1 MKKEKK
7 MNKKI
12 QNLVFGIVFLFI
24 FICNKP
30 IINAEGGLC
39 VSAGEIPLAHKIGSP
54 SNEYVVYINTTSVNI
69 DSNIRFVATNKEGCQ
84 GKTLILEID
93 KDINFN
99 LTGTNQYLSLSGDLN
114 LIRINSTQPNGVFI
128 RFYVN
133 NNETNSAVYNHPGPG
148 VLDINIPIEVETNSG
163 VIGYEKERGFID
175 SAEGDKTRAGYGV
188 KFIFKDISIKRDVDF
203 NISLTAND
211 RKDRWDCVNDHTRN
225 GMHGGVAEIDG
236 DSIENYGNLRI
247 MLNGGNG
254 SAGSNGCRSKNK
266 SGGAGGNGGAVRINI
281 NKISNYSDINLVTV
295 AGTGGNGGSG
305 SDEGGGMFCPGSP
318 ASGGSAGNGGDINF
332 FIDKIDNSTNS
343 ALGVFMVGG
352 DGGQGGKAGR
362 DRCQHSGKTPGGDG
376 GQGGSLWLTKV
387 SEIKNYGS
395 YELIGNAGDGGQ
407 GGVGS
412 KYRSGYRGATGK
424 SRSGGSISDLNFD
437 SIINSDEFTVNL
449 KSGKISINPTKNSN
463 NINRGAAIA
472 GSIGSINIG
481 YLSNKVPGLEITAEI
496 NERSVANIITCG
508 CLGSNDCQQSLN
520 EPKIGSVNISYL
532 GSGSYLPKT
541 IKLITHIPL
550 SSTTHIKISSCYL
563 ESSGNSEIVYIADNL
578 NLEGANLAQVAN
590 DFDNDNCKVSAVIP
604 NTIYCPVCDGLELDN
619 PLRIE
624 DDYTIYS
631 RALAPI
637 TDLNIYYLTPDGNIF
652 KPPGYPADQNYIIYS
667 LNQDEEIE
675 PSKSM
680 LFGENIKEYKISK
693 NKLYFNP
700 GLLDLDMVDNAKLFC
715 AGQRYLLV
723 YKQGNTTKQMEFT
736 PLFNIR

>member
-1 MKKEKK
+1 

-39 VSAGEIPLAHKIGSP
+39 VSAGAGIPLAHIENPPDSP
-54 SNEYVVYINTTSVNI
+54 SNEYVVYINAYPIII
-69 DSNIRFVATNKEGCQ
+69 DSNIRFVATNEEGCQ
-84 GKTLILEID
+84 GKKLILEID
-93 KDINFN
+93 RDIHFN

-128 RFYVN
+128 RFNVN
-133 NNETNSAVYNHPGPG
+133 NDETSPNLYNQPGPG

-163 VIGYEKERGFID
+163 IIGYEKERTFID
-175 SAEGDKTRAGYGV
+175 SEVDDETRAGYGV
-188 KFIFKDISIKRDVDF
+188 KVIFKDISIKGDVDF
-203 NISLTAND
+203 NISLIAND
-211 RKDRWDCVNDHTRN
+211 RKDRNSCVSHHTRY
-225 GMHGGVAEIDG
+225 GMHGGVAELDG
-236 DSIENYGNLRI
+236 NSIENYGNLRI
-247 MLNGGNG
+247 MLKGGNG
-254 SAGSNGCRSKNK
+254 SAGSEGCSGKDK
-266 SGGAGGNGGAVRINI
+266 SGGGGGNGGAVRINI

-305 SDEGGGMFCPGSP
+305 SNEGGGMFCPGSP

-332 FIDKIDNSTNS
+332 SIDKIDNSTNS
-343 ALGVFMVGG
+343 VFDVFMAGG
-352 DGGQGGKAGR
+352 NGGRGGNAGL
-362 DRCQHSGKTPGGDG
+362 DRCQYSDIKPGGDG
-376 GQGGSLWLTKV
+376 GQGGSLWLTRV
-387 SEIKNYGS
+387 SEIKNNGS
-395 YELIGNAGDGGQ
+395 YKLIGNAGDGGK

-412 KYRSGYRGATGK
+412 TYHSKYHRGATGK

-437 SIINSDEFTVNL
+437 SIINSDEFTINL
-449 KSGKISINPTKNSN
+449 KSGKININPIKNTS
-463 NINRGAAIA
+463 NINRGTAIA
-472 GSIGSINIG
+472 GSIGSMNIG
-481 YLSNKVPGLEITAEI
+481 YLYNKVPGLEIIAEI
-496 NERSVANIITCG
+496 NERSVANIISCG
-508 CLGSNDCQQSLN
+508 CLGSNDCQQSLD
-520 EPKIGSVNISYL
+520 EPKIGNVNISYL

-541 IKLITHIPL
+541 IKLIKHIPL
-550 SSTTHIKISSCYL
+550 SSITHIKISSCYL
-563 ESSGNSEIVYIADNL
+563 ESSGNSEIVYVADNL
-578 NLEGANLAQVAN
+578 YLSGANLAQVAN
-590 DFDNDNCKVSAVIP
+590 DFNNENSKVLAVFP
-604 NTIYCPVCDGLELDN
+604 TTIYCPVCDGLELDN

-631 RALAPI
+631 RALASIP
-637 TDLNIYYLTPDGNIF
+637 DLNIYYLTPDGNIF

-675 PSKSM
+675 PSNSM

-700 GLLDLDMVDNAKLFC
+700 RLLDLSMVDNAKLFC